1 MNNLFFKNSLFF
13 KAESILKEF
22 IENFEKIEHNWDKFT
37 ELKVKVAMFSIFK
50 KNWDIYEKIF
60 NIVTNNLLIKI
71 DPLY

>member
-50 KNWDIYEKIF
+50 KNWDIYEKI
-60 NIVTNNLLIKI
+60 LIHYIKEI
-71 DPLY
+71 RNEPNDFK